1 MVEGLGLTTAE
12 LMLARTTAIRYAGK
26 RDKPARLVDLM
37 ARFGLDF
44 LTITPLSRE
53 NIQGLRSSSSA
64 HWNELLTS
72 APQEDSGE
80 SESSSDESAELSVSW
95 DTRDETGDFMPGPDV
110 SGHEKAVRTHIA
122 NMLLLYVSRSSETTE
137 EREQEVA
144 AAERRP
150 SGSSGLHRRKRTV
163 PRRVVAPST
172 SQASSSTSS
181 RQEPQVA
188 SQAQQGESQEV
199 STVSPRDTLLAF
211 PGIAGTR
218 IPNEASLNRLQQ
230 FLQENQ
236 PCSVQN
242 QVRVRHDILKFEQ
255 AVLKST
261 CQF

>member
-26 RDKPARLVDLM
+26 RNKPARLVDLM

-53 NIQGLRSSSSA
+53 SIQGLRSNSLV
-64 HWNELLTS
+64 HWNQVLTT

-80 SESSSDESAELSVSW
+80 SEDSSNESELSVSW
-95 DTRDETGDFMPGPDV
+95 DPRDETGEFMPGPDV
-110 SGHEKAVRTHIA
+110 SGHEESVRTHIT
-122 NMLLLYVSRSSETTE
+122 NMLLLYVSRGSETTT

-144 AAERRP
+144 NTERRP

-188 SQAQQGESQEV
+188 SQAEQGESQEV

-211 PGIAGTR
+211 PGITGTR
-218 IPNEASLNRLQQ
+218 IPAEASLNRLQQ

-236 PCSVQN
+236 PCSVVE
-242 QVRVRHDILKFEQ
+242 QVR
-255 AVLKST
+255 A
-261 CQF
+261 